1 VTVGRAVLTLGLAIV
16 ALTCSMWV
24 ALAAVAV
31 LGHGASLTSIACM
44 TMLQRRTA
52 HGLMGRGPAAV
63 ETVMG
68 VQQAVSLAIG
78 ALLVTLLDHHV
89 TFAIM
94 TTFTGTSVVYL
105 LISLRGKLFR
115 PDSPSTTPHLEPRRF
130 VDRCMPLR
138 EVGVLPVS

>member
-1 VTVGRAVLTLGLAIV
+1 
-16 ALTCSMWV
+16 
-24 ALAAVAV
+24 
-31 LGHGASLTSIACM
+31 
-44 TMLQRRTA
+44 
-52 HGLMGRGPAAV
+52 
-63 ETVMG
+63 MG

-94 TTFTGTSVVYL
+94 TTFTGTSVVDL

-115 PDSPSTTPHLEPRRF
+115 PDSPSTTPHLEPRRL